1 MQNGDYLDLGLYLPP
16 QILKHISETTKPES
30 RYSFLMRYYVKQKT
44 HKTAYDYAKK
54 LQELQP
60 EDAEIRKV
68 VEALA
73 KAAN

>member
-1 MQNGDYLDLGLYLPP
+1 
-16 QILKHISETTKPES
+16 
-30 RYSFLMRYYVKQKT
+30 MRYYVKQKT

>member
-1 MQNGDYLDLGLYLPP
+1 MMQW
-16 QILKHISETTKPES
+16 ISK
-30 RYSFLMRYYVKQKT
+30 MRQKT

-60 EDAEIRKV
+60 QDADIRKV